1 VRWKLKNVKSDTML
15 TIFVIVA
22 ALGLV
27 AVVAVQVISIAQE
40 SEARGCPGTSPAANA
55 SKTRCFRP

>member
-1 VRWKLKNVKSDTML
+1 MKKSETIL
-15 TIFVIVA
+15 AIFVIVA

-40 SEARGCPGTSPAANA
+40 AEARGCPAASPAANA

>member
-1 VRWKLKNVKSDTML
+1 MNTETLL
-15 TIFVIVA
+15 TIFVIIA

-27 AVVAVQVISIAQE
+27 AVVAVEVLSIAE
-40 SEARGCPGTSPAANA
+40 EANAKGCPGTSPAANA